1 MRWLDGITNSMDMS
15 LSKLWEIVMDKEAWC
30 ASVLTK
36 THTQLSNLTIMDPR
50 RYLYTM
56 FIPAL
61 FIIAKIW
68 EQFMCSSPD
77 EWISKLWYVD
87 TMEYYS
93 TFKGKNIL
101 ALATTWM
108 NLEDIMLSEIS
119 QSEKDKYCTILLI

>member
-1 MRWLDGITNSMDMS
+1 MDMS
-15 LSKLWEIVMDKEAWC
+15 LSKLWEIVMYKEAWC
-30 ASVLTK
+30 AAVLTK

-56 FIPAL
+56 FMHAL

-68 EQFMCSSPD
+68 EQFMCSSLD

-87 TMEYYS
+87 TMKYYS

-101 ALATTWM
+101 ALAITWM
-108 NLEDIMLSEIS
+108 NLEDIMLREIS